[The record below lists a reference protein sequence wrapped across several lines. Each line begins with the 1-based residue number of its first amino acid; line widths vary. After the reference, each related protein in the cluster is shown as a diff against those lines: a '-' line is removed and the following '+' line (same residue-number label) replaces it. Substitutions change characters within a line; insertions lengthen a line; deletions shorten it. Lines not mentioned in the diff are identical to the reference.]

1 LNANHLPVCVTQ
13 LDEPE
18 LGSRVND
25 QVFSHLAHVNHEE
38 TGPLQEL
45 HDKVSI
51 GHDVHRVFSYGLEAE
66 FGSQEL
72 PIESVGIPGQSSASE
87 RQDRNA
93 GDDSVETVQVCQETV
108 GIGQEEMRPTDG
120 LGSLFSGDRF
130 RLSAQYQ
137 NRGVGLND
145 RT

>member
-1 LNANHLPVCVTQ
+1 M
-13 LDEPE
+13 
-18 LGSRVND
+18 
-25 QVFSHLAHVNHEE
+25 
-38 TGPLQEL
+38 QEL
-45 HDKVSI
+45 YDKVSI
-51 GHDVHRVFSYGLEAE
+51 RHDVHRVFSYGLEPE

-145 RT
+145 CT